1 MKKIWLLTTLL
12 TTATLLAWCN
22 INVNI
27 NNSKEEI
34 PLEDRVPGAVLLTGQ
49 SWSQDITWDNTNYY
63 NQQYWISLR
72 LGEAYKSWFVHQEN
86 WEDFSTLTFFIP
98 DETATKEETH
108 IDGYRDVVTIYM
120 VPIKKNDEFKEYKSW
135 TNIED
140 MGLNNKYYF
149 YTERKEVENKA
160 DYYTDNLIFSI

>member
-1 MKKIWLLTTLL
+1 
-12 TTATLLAWCN
+12 
-22 INVNI
+22 
-27 NNSKEEI
+27 
-34 PLEDRVPGAVLLTGQ
+34 
-49 SWSQDITWDNTNYY
+49 
-63 NQQYWISLR
+63 
-72 LGEAYKSWFVHQEN
+72 
-86 WEDFSTLTFFIP
+86 
-98 DETATKEETH
+98 
-108 IDGYRDVVTIYM
+108 M

>member
-1 MKKIWLLTTLL
+1 MI
-12 TTATLLAWCN
+12 C
-22 INVNI
+22 
-27 NNSKEEI
+27 SS
-34 PLEDRVPGAVLLTGQ
+34 RR
-49 SWSQDITWDNTNYY
+49 
-63 NQQYWISLR
+63 LR
-72 LGEAYKSWFVHQEN
+72 RIQ
-86 WEDFSTLTFFIP
+86 

-149 YTERKEVENKA
+149 YTERKEVENKS